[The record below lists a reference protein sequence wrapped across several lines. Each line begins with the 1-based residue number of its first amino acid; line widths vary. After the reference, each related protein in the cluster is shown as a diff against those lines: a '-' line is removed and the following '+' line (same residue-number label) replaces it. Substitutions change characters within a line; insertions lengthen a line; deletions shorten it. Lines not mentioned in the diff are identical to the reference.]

1 MKALSLSDDDRAAL
15 VHLVSLL
22 RRTKKATLTTT
33 EAGEVMGVGKHK
45 MHELLHAGVIAGF
58 KVPSSKRAKER
69 LMPAVA
75 GKVSDA
81 EPSRDPR
88 HHRIPAVCVLLT
100 VAREWLGG
108 LTARGVVLSTE
119 DALQVI
125 GPLIMHLTLPTLRQ
139 LRDLIDA
146 RVRDREDALRTIERG
161 LPKKGPRSKEAQQS
175 APELPLV

>member
-15 VHLVSLL
+15 VALVSLL
-22 RRTKKATLTTT
+22 RHTKKATLTTT
-33 EAGEVMGVGKHK
+33 EAGEVMGVKKHK

-58 KVPSSKRAKER
+58 KVPSSRKRQR
-69 LMPAVA
+69 LLPAVA
-75 GKVSDA
+75 GKASDA

-88 HHRIPAVCVLLT
+88 HHRIPALCVLLT

-108 LTARGVVLSTE
+108 LTARGIELSTE

-125 GPLIMHLTLPTLRQ
+125 GPLIRHLTLPMLRQ

-146 RVRDREDALRTIERG
+146 RVRDREEALRTIERG
-161 LPKKGPRSKEAQQS
+161 LPKKGPRSKGAQES
-175 APELPLV
+175 TPELPLA